1 MEYSYK
7 WIRDGMWLCS
17 LSVTPWWS
25 GVNGLHKVSRIKNEL
40 VTCYHS
46 SYSRGRIVSAV
57 SPLRCSR
64 EKCQQRERERECSP
78 PSGRE
83 EGDERLSINVQAK
96 LFLSCG
102 LKAPLYFS
110 PPFET
115 VEILFNFIFHRV
127 SWNNETI
134 HCEKFL
140 F

>member
-1 MEYSYK
+1 M
-7 WIRDGMWLCS
+7 
-17 LSVTPWWS
+17 
-25 GVNGLHKVSRIKNEL
+25 SRIKNEL

-46 SYSRGRIVSAV
+46 SYSRGRIVRAL
-57 SPLRCSR
+57 SPLPYSR
-64 EKCQQRERERECSP
+64 EKYQQRYIYRERESACSS

-96 LFLSCG
+96 LFLPCG
-102 LKAPLYFS
+102 LKAPLYFP

-127 SWNNETI
+127 SGNNETI

-140 F
+140 FSNEIYVIFVLLSQFN